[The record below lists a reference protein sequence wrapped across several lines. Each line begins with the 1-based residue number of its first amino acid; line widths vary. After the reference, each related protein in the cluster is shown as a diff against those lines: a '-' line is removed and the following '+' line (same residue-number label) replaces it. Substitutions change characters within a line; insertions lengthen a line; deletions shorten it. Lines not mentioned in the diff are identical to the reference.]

1 MLWCPWVGSP
11 ASLLMDQL
19 GGQGGSLSYA
29 TRPPKEQGGAVDL
42 LHPGALGWCDLVLL
56 VSSSYPRGVSYMPH
70 PTHPYLEDGTH
81 CLTNI
86 PSILSDLGV
95 PVSLNEMFVRLCAI
109 RRIKSAVR
117 AWNTFVRDK
126 KCVFQCFATIYDKMA

>member
-1 MLWCPWVGSP
+1 
-11 ASLLMDQL
+11 MDQL

-86 PSILSDLGV
+86 PIIFIGPSYPCGV
-95 PVSLNEMFVRLCAI
+95 RTKLLPHTNFYLEVYAP
-109 RRIKSAVR
+109 
-117 AWNTFVRDK
+117 
-126 KCVFQCFATIYDKMA
+126 